1 MEKEYTHIK
10 IEEHR
15 PFSKGNTLR
24 SVETTINTTE
34 LTLHEIVEIFVRLLP
49 ALTYNGTAID
59 EILEKL

>member
-10 IEEHR
+10 IEQHR
-15 PFSKGNTLR
+15 LCPKDTLR
-24 SVETTINTTE
+24 SVEATINTTE